1 MKGFLDIKLAFPSWA
16 TWCEELTHLKR
27 PWCRERLRAGGEGDG
42 RGWDGWMASPTRWT
56 WVWVNSRSWMDREAS
71 CAAVHGVAKS
81 RTQLSGWT
89 ELNCEARD
97 FSGKNV
103 EWVAIPFSGASAQPR
118 YRTQASRASSNAG
131 WPLRCW
137 AKGKPNIWYKSEVK
151 VTVTQLCLTICEPMA
166 YTVHGILQ
174 ARTLEWV
181 AVPFSRGSSQPRDR
195 TQVSCIAGG
204 FFTSWAT
211 REAKYLIH

>member
-1 MKGFLDIKLAFPSWA
+1 MPKNREVREFKQNNYFKLFGFPGGS
-16 TWCEELTHLKR
+16 
-27 PWCRERLRAGGEGDG
+27 AGKASTCNAGDLSSIPGLGRSPGEG
-42 RGWDGWMASPTRWT
+42 
-56 WVWVNSRSWMDREAS
+56 NSYPLQYSGLENSMD
-71 CAAVHGVAKS
+71 GVAKS

-103 EWVAIPFSGASAQPR
+103 EWVAIPFSGASSQPR
-118 YRTQASRASSNAG
+118 DRTQASRASSNAG

-204 FFTSWAT
+204 FFT
-211 REAKYLIH
+211 RKIF